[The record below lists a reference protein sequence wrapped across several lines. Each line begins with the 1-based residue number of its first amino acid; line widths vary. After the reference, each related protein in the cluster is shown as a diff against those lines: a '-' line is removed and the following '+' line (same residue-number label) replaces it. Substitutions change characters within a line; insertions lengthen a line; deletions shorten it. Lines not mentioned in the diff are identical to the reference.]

1 MAKTRNMSDEE
12 ISFVRAMLAK
22 GMRNDQ
28 VHFYFNRADRLISSG
43 RIAQIRNGTYAKD
56 VPAAS
61 DDELQAFLAEWE
73 SQHAAIYPK
82 GPHSPTDVEYIE
94 AMFVRKKSQWLVNA
108 GESDVIECKLNY
120 GVTAPVIRAIA
131 GFANNKGGHI
141 LFGIRDNTNVVEG
154 MSDDKFNTLDP
165 AVLNS
170 HLVSTLDP
178 VPRVSRI
185 AVNIGGKSVCLL
197 YTSDAADE

>member
-1 MAKTRNMSDEE
+1 
-12 ISFVRAMLAK
+12 
-22 GMRNDQ
+22 

-73 SQHAAIYPK
+73 SQHPAIYAK
-82 GPHSPTDVEYIE
+82 GPHSPTDAKYIG

-108 GESDVIECKLNY
+108 GESDVVECKLNY

-141 LFGIRDNTNVVEG
+141 LFGITRRHSPSSPCTIARD
-154 MSDDKFNTLDP
+154 
-165 AVLNS
+165 
-170 HLVSTLDP
+170 
-178 VPRVSRI
+178 
-185 AVNIGGKSVCLL
+185 
-197 YTSDAADE
+197 